1 MLLQKV
7 VGAFLTLSCQRCSKI
22 SHPKF
27 FLCMSFSSAQR
38 SCHELLHWFVTK
50 SVRAIFLSYR
60 RKMFQRVGSRAFLHT
75 TSALKMTI
83 PDLVRKCKRDTLP
96 PSSVPSP
103 RYFFH
108 QYHSLR
114 SPHGSKESIPFLIEV
129 SPQTF
134 FRCDTSIDMYT
145 TILHSVMSSSSST
158 LQKWNKI
165 TF

>member
-1 MLLQKV
+1 MLLPKKWSER
-7 VGAFLTLSCQRCSKI
+7 FLPSHAKRCSKI

-60 RKMFQRVGSRAFLHT
+60 RKMFQSVGSRAFLHT
-75 TSALKMTI
+75 ISALKMTI

-96 PSSVPSP
+96 PSSVPRT

-108 QYHSLR
+108 LYHSFHSSR
-114 SPHGSKESIPFLIEV
+114 GSKRSIPFLIEV
-129 SPQTF
+129 SPQTV
-134 FRCDTSIDMYT
+134 FRCDTPIDT
-145 TILHSVMSSSSST
+145 
-158 LQKWNKI
+158 
-165 TF
+165 